1 MSAKD
6 NTAVEMAA
14 VEMTAVEKAEAEK
27 TESQMKNRSM
37 VLWAILSLSMANA
50 LVGTGISPALGVI
63 RQSFPDA
70 PGVLVQMIVSLPSLM
85 VIAVAIPFAWLSR
98 RYSVRKLCAA
108 GLVLFLAGGLM
119 GGLAS
124 GIYTLVLTRILIGA
138 GYGLMMP
145 LSVGLL
151 SYFFTREEQHRLNG
165 GIVIWSSV
173 SSIICMVLA
182 GYLAAISWRAVFLVY
197 LFGIPCLW
205 LCLKHIPD
213 VTVTGAGG
221 AAGDD
226 RARRARGNLGV
237 IRKTWVYGA
246 GTFVV
251 FVGYFAILNNCS
263 SIILSEGLISGE
275 KVGIIMSFQ
284 TVSSLVTGLYIGKL
298 KKLLGRYMG
307 TFIWLC
313 SIGGLLSLYAKNSLA
328 LTMLG
333 LVLFGI
339 ALASAVGTFNAE
351 ACIACERDESL
362 AAGSVIMFMRSLG
375 QFSSP
380 LVLEFMA
387 RTAGASDIRFPY
399 EGAALLSVV
408 MMGVFWVNGLVRS
421 SLKKQAAC

>member
-1 MSAKD
+1 
-6 NTAVEMAA
+6 
-14 VEMTAVEKAEAEK
+14 
-27 TESQMKNRSM
+27 
-37 VLWAILSLSMANA
+37 
-50 LVGTGISPALGVI
+50 
-63 RQSFPDA
+63 
-70 PGVLVQMIVSLPSLM
+70 
-85 VIAVAIPFAWLSR
+85 
-98 RYSVRKLCAA
+98 
-108 GLVLFLAGGLM
+108 
-119 GGLAS
+119 
-124 GIYTLVLTRILIGA
+124 
-138 GYGLMMP
+138 
-145 LSVGLL
+145 
-151 SYFFTREEQHRLNG
+151 
-165 GIVIWSSV
+165 
-173 SSIICMVLA
+173 MVLA

-284 TVSSLVTGLYIGKL
+284 TVSSL
-298 KKLLGRYMG
+298 GRYMG

-380 LVLEFMA
+380 LVLGFMA

>member
-1 MSAKD
+1 MNFVKY
-6 NTAVEMAA
+6 T
-14 VEMTAVEKAEAEK
+14 
-27 TESQMKNRSM
+27 
-37 VLWAILSLSMANA
+37 
-50 LVGTGISPALGVI
+50 ISSALGIFVWN
-63 RQSFPDA
+63 F
-70 PGVLVQMIVSLPSLM
+70 
-85 VIAVAIPFAWLSR
+85 F
-98 RYSVRKLCAA
+98 
-108 GLVLFLAGGLM
+108 
-119 GGLAS
+119 
-124 GIYTLVLTRILIGA
+124 LIGA

-380 LVLEFMA
+380 LVLGFMA
-387 RTAGASDIRFPY
+387 RTAGASDIRFPP
-399 EGAALLSVV
+399 
-408 MMGVFWVNGLVRS
+408 
-421 SLKKQAAC
+421 